1 MANKLRLGIP
11 KGSLQDA
18 TIALFKRAGWNIY
31 ADGRSYFPS
40 IDDSEIECMLIRA
53 QEMARYVDHGVLDA
67 GLTGIDW
74 VVESGL
80 DVTSVTT
87 LTYAKQ
93 SRRKVRW
100 VLAVPEG
107 SGFEKAEDLEG
118 KIVATELVEVSKR
131 YFAAKGVNVKVEF
144 SWGATEV
151 KPPTLADAIV
161 EVTETGSSLKANHLK
176 IIDTVMESE
185 THLIAGKGALADP
198 WKRGKL
204 DQIALMLRGAIDA
217 QSQVG
222 LMLNVKREDL
232 ETVLAVP
239 EGSGFEKA
247 EDLEGKII
255 ATELVEVSKR
265 YFAAKGVNVK
275 VEFSW
280 GATEVKPP
288 TLADAIVEVTETG
301 SSLKAN
307 HLKIIDTVLESETH
321 LIAGQNALADPW
333 KQKKINQIA
342 LMLRGAIDAQ
352 SQVGLMLNVRHVDL
366 DAVLA
371 VLPALNSPTIS
382 QLSNSEWVA
391 VNTIVEEGVAR
402 DVIPRLKAA
411 GASGIVEYP
420 LNKVV
425 L

>member
-1 MANKLRLGIP
+1 VDNKLRLGIP

-18 TIALFKRAGWNIY
+18 TIVLFARAGWNIY
-31 ADGRSYFPS
+31 TNGRSYFPS
-40 IDDSEIECMLIRA
+40 IDDPDVECMLIRA

-80 DVTSVTT
+80 DVTSVTS

-107 SGFEKAEDLEG
+107 SGFEKAEDLDG
-118 KIVATELVEVSKR
+118 KTIATELVEVTKN
-131 YFAAKGVNVKVEF
+131 YFAQKGVSVKVEF

-151 KPPTLADAIV
+151 KPP
-161 EVTETGSSLKANHLK
+161 
-176 IIDTVMESE
+176 M
-185 THLIAGKGALADP
+185 
-198 WKRGKL
+198 
-204 DQIALMLRGAIDA
+204 
-217 QSQVG
+217 
-222 LMLNVKREDL
+222 
-232 ETVLAVP
+232 
-239 EGSGFEKA
+239 
-247 EDLEGKII
+247 
-255 ATELVEVSKR
+255 
-265 YFAAKGVNVK
+265 
-275 VEFSW
+275 
-280 GATEVKPP
+280 
-288 TLADAIVEVTETG
+288 LADAIVEVTETG

-321 LIAGQNALADPW
+321 LIAGKAALDDPW

-352 SQVGLMLNVRHVDL
+352 SQVGLMLNVRQADL
-366 DAVLA
+366 KAVLD

-411 GASGIVEYP
+411 NATGIVEYP